1 MKGYWFKMRGR
12 QLLKEM
18 EPEAVFGFC
27 DGWFDRF
34 KVRPRSALDEL
45 PMWPRSLQRTRNK
58 PFKSF
63 IGISDRYILVHMF
76 E

>member
-34 KVRPRSALDEL
+34 KVRHKISFRRATNVTQKPAEDKKQAL
-45 PMWPRSLQRTRNK
+45 QTFHRN
-58 PFKSF
+58 
-63 IGISDRYILVHMF
+63 IRQVYTGTYV
-76 E
+76 